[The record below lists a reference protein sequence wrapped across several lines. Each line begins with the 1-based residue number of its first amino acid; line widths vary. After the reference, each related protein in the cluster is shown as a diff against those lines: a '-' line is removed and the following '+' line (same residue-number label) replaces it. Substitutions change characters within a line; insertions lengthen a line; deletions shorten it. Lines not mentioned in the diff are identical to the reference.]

1 MKNWILFLGLVG
13 GMSVGQAQNQ
23 SMKALAQELRT
34 IGENDQKD
42 RAQIEYIQNKYG
54 GQSPEMNA
62 LWKTIGTSDS
72 INIIKVSAILDRY
85 GWLGPDEVGEE
96 ENRTLFLVVQHADL
110 SVQEKYLP
118 MMRKAVIDKKAKS
131 SSLALLED
139 RVALRQGKKQIYGS
153 QIAWDMKNNRNYILP
168 LEDPNNV
175 DKRRAKVGLPPLSD
189 YIAYWNM
196 TWDPEQYKK
205 DLPEIEKMQLMKKK

>member
-85 GWLGPDEVGEE
+85 GWLGPEEVGEE

-168 LEDPNNV
+168 LEDPDNV